1 MSASDL
7 CFDRPMAPFFS
18 DAQIANTLAT
28 VPLFSECSMPQVRQI
43 AQAGMIVSREAGA
56 DVVAEGTHGVAF
68 FVLLAGSVSVSRGG
82 DQIDTMKAGDF
93 FGETALLETERRTAE
108 VVTIGRTRLASLIAW
123 HFRDL
128 TERHPEIAARIN
140 QAIDVRM
147 GRGSTA

>member
-28 VPLFSECSMPQVRQI
+28 VPLFAECSMPQVRQI

-68 FVLLAGSVSVSRGG
+68 FVLLAGDVSVSRGG

-93 FGETALLETERRTAE
+93 FGETALIKETPRNATITADSEVHLFALTAAGFKKLLLSDATIAFAVMQALASRTA
-108 VVTIGRTRLASLIAW
+108 
-123 HFRDL
+123 D
-128 TERHPEIAARIN
+128 
-140 QAIDVRM
+140 D
-147 GRGSTA
+147 